1 MIHERR
7 QLLISRLLLL
17 ALVALLVVL
26 GIWLYQAEL
35 LQRETLIGFVETLG
49 PWGPPALV
57 GLMIFTV
64 VVGPIPTMVV
74 SVAAGMVYGPGWGF
88 LISMTGALAGATL
101 SFWIARVVGQPVVE
115 RFTRSHM
122 ALCERCSDSLLFWVV
137 LLARLI
143 PVVSFALVSYGAGL
157 TAMTTRR
164 FLIATALGMSP
175 MTFFYVMAGTG
186 LGVHVDSRWLI
197 GGGLLVVAA
206 LLGLPRLIEAGWIP
220 LPARW
225 REALKVLRDL
235 DH

>member
-1 MIHERR
+1 MTDERR
-7 QLLISRLLLL
+7 RLLVSRLLLL
-17 ALVALLVVL
+17 ALLALLVAL
-26 GIWLYQAEL
+26 GVWLYQVGL
-35 LQRETLIGFVETLG
+35 LNRETLIGLAQQLG
-49 PWGPPALV
+49 PWGPPVLI
-57 GLMIFTV
+57 GLMILTV

-74 SVAAGMVYGPGWGF
+74 SVAAGMAYGPGWGF
-88 LISMTGALAGATL
+88 LISMSGALAGATL
-101 SFWIARVVGQPVVE
+101 SFWIARVVGQPLVQ
-115 RFTRSHM
+115 RFTRSHL
-122 ALCERCSDSLLFWVV
+122 ALSERYSDSLLFWVV

-175 MTFFYVMAGTG
+175 MTFFYVLAGNG
-186 LGVHVDSRWLI
+186 LGVDSRWVI
-197 GGGLLVVAA
+197 VGGLLAVVI
-206 LLGLPRLIEAGWIP
+206 LLGLPRLIEAGWLP

>member
-17 ALVALLVVL
+17 ALVLLLVAL
-26 GIWLYQAEL
+26 GVWLYQAGL
-35 LQRETLIGFVETLG
+35 LQREPLMELAETLG

-57 GLMIFTV
+57 GLMILTV

-74 SVAAGMVYGPGWGF
+74 SVAAGMVYGPAVGF
-88 LISMTGALAGATL
+88 LISMIGALTGATL
-101 SFWIARVVGQPVVE
+101 SFWIARVVGQAVVE
-115 RFTRSHM
+115 RFTRSHL
-122 ALCERCSDSLLFWVV
+122 ALCTRCSDSLLFWVV

-186 LGVHVDSRWLI
+186 LSFDSRWVI
-197 GGGLLVVAA
+197 AGGLLAVAV

>member
-1 MIHERR
+1 MTPERR

-17 ALVALLVVL
+17 ALVVLLVVL
-26 GIWLYQAEL
+26 GVWLYQAGL
-35 LQRETLIGFVETLG
+35 LQRETVMALAEELG
-49 PWGPPALV
+49 IWGPPALV
-57 GLMIFTV
+57 GLMILTV

-88 LISMTGALAGATL
+88 LISMVGALMGATL
-101 SFWIARVVGQPVVE
+101 SFWIARILGQPVIE
-115 RFTRSHM
+115 RFTRSHL
-122 ALCERCSDSLLFWVV
+122 ALCERCSDRLLFGVV

-164 FLIATALGMSP
+164 FLLATALGMSP

-186 LGVHVDSRWLI
+186 LGFDSRWVI
-197 GGGLLVVAA
+197 VGGVMAVAV
-206 LLGLPRLIEAGWIP
+206 LLGLPRLIESGWIP

-225 REALKVLRDL
+225 REALRVLRDL
-235 DH
+235 GH